1 MIQQILKQKQ
11 RFQLY
16 QESGYSILEGLV
28 AMIMVAA
35 LMSAV
40 APIIAYSV
48 GTRVQ
53 ARKVELAAQAA
64 RSYIDAVRKGQLNP
78 PNGVSISKSQQLS
91 ASSLRECWQIQ
102 NNELQYC
109 QPPLIDIN
117 DGEFYCV
124 DNDDDDRCTP
134 DSLTDMM
141 VHGVISL
148 DNINNGTYKNDIIA
162 ATPDERQQLGYILQ
176 VKVYRARAFLNVN
189 GVTLSDKGV
198 PFTVNNSGLATID
211 GDQERPL
218 FVTKTEIAPTKDLFQ
233 NIKDRTNKE

>member
-11 RFQLY
+11 RFRSY

-78 PNGVSISKSQQLS
+78 PNGVSISKSQQLP
-91 ASSLRECWQIQ
+91 ASPLSECWQIK
-102 NNELQYC
+102 NNQLQYC
-109 QPPLIDIN
+109 QSPLININ

-124 DNDDDDRCTP
+124 DNDDDDKCTP

-148 DNINNGTYKNDIIA
+148 DNINNGTYKNDIVA

-176 VKVYRARAFLNVN
+176 VKVYRAQAFSNS
-189 GVTLSDKGV
+189 VTLSDKGV
-198 PFTVNNSGLATID
+198 PFTVNNSGLATKD
-211 GDQERPL
+211 GETERPL
-218 FVTKTEIAPTKDLFQ
+218 FVTKTEMAPTKDLFQ

>member
-1 MIQQILKQKQ
+1 MKFKPGLKNS
-11 RFQLY
+11 FSSP
-16 QESGYSILEGLV
+16 EAGYTIIEGLV

-91 ASSLRECWQIQ
+91 ASPLSECWQIK
-102 NNELQYC
+102 NNKLQYC
-109 QPPLIDIN
+109 QSPLININ

-124 DNDDDDRCTP
+124 DNDDDDKCTP

-148 DNINNGTYKNDIIA
+148 DNINNGTYKNDIVA

-176 VKVYRARAFLNVN
+176 VKVYRAQAFSNS
-189 GVTLSDKGV
+189 VTLSDKGV
-198 PFTVNNSGLATID
+198 PFTVNNSGLATKD
-211 GDQERPL
+211 GETERPL
-218 FVTKTEIAPTKDLFQ
+218 FVTKTEMAPTKDLFQ
-233 NIKDRTNKE
+233 NIKDRTNKK

>member
-1 MIQQILKQKQ
+1 MKLKQRLKNS
-11 RFQLY
+11 FSSP
-16 QESGYSILEGLV
+16 EAGYTIIEGLV

-78 PNGVSISKSQQLS
+78 PNGWVNDQEWI
-91 ASSLRECWQIQ
+91 ASPLIECWQIQ
-102 NNELQYC
+102 NNVLQYC
-109 QPPLIDIN
+109 QTPLIDII

-141 VHGVISL
+141 VYGAI
-148 DNINNGTYKNDIIA
+148 NIDDEKTKEAYRNEMKIATSDIIK
-162 ATPDERQQLGYILQ
+162 QQLGYILH
-176 VKVYRARAFLNVN
+176 VRVYRANAFSNS
-189 GVTLSDKGV
+189 VTLSNDGV
-198 PFTVNNSGLATID
+198 PFTVNNSGLATKD
-211 GDQERPL
+211 GDKERPL
-218 FVTKTEIAPTKDLFQ
+218 FVTETEIAPTEDLFQ
-233 NIKDRTNKE
+233 NYENRIK

>member
-1 MIQQILKQKQ
+1 MKFKPGLKNS
-11 RFQLY
+11 FSSP
-16 QESGYSILEGLV
+16 EAGYTIIEGLV

-78 PNGVSISKSQQLS
+78 PNGVSISKSQQLP
-91 ASSLRECWQIQ
+91 ASSLSECWQIK

-109 QPPLIDIN
+109 QSPLININ

-176 VKVYRARAFLNVN
+176 VKVYRAQAFSNS
-189 GVTLSDKGV
+189 VTLSDKGV
-198 PFTVNNSGLATID
+198 PFTVNNSGLATKD
-211 GDQERPL
+211 GETERPL
-218 FVTKTEIAPTKDLFQ
+218 FVTKTEIAPTKKLFQ

>member
-64 RSYIDAVRKGQLNP
+64 RSYIDAVRLGKLDP
-78 PNGVSISKSQQLS
+78 PPSL
-91 ASSLRECWQIQ
+91 ASDEEIPADALTTCPQTQ
-102 NNELQYC
+102 GGLLQYC
-109 QPPLIDIN
+109 PDPLN
-117 DGEFYCV
+117 KFYCV
-124 DNDDDDRCTP
+124 DNDDDDECTF

-141 VHGVISL
+141 VYGAIDL
-148 DNINNGTYKNDIIA
+148 NNIGKKYKEKIDTNS
-162 ATPDERQQLGYILQ
+162 PGKMQELGYILQ
-176 VKVYRARAFLNVN
+176 VKVYRAQAFSNS
-189 GVTLSDKGV
+189 VTLSDKGV

-211 GDQERPL
+211 GDKERPL

>member
-1 MIQQILKQKQ
+1 MKLKQRLKNS
-11 RFQLY
+11 FSSP
-16 QESGYSILEGLV
+16 EAGYTIIEGLV

-64 RSYIDAVRKGQLNP
+64 RSYIDAVRKGQINP
-78 PNGVSISKSQQLS
+78 PNGVSISKSQQLL
-91 ASSLRECWQIQ
+91 ASPLSECWQIQ

-109 QPPLIDIN
+109 QSPLININ

-124 DNDDDDRCTP
+124 DNDDDDICTP

-141 VHGVISL
+141 VHGAISL
-148 DNINNGTYKNDIIA
+148 DNINNGTYKNDIVA

-176 VKVYRARAFLNVN
+176 VKVYRAKAFSNTDTVI
-189 GVTLSDKGV
+189 LSNDGV
-198 PFTVNNSGLATID
+198 PFTVNNSGLATKD
-211 GDQERPL
+211 GETERPL
-218 FVTKTEIAPTKDLFQ
+218 FVTKTEMAPTKDLFQ

>member
-11 RFQLY
+11 RFRSY

-64 RSYIDAVRKGQLNP
+64 RSYIDAVRLGKLDP
-78 PNGVSISKSQQLS
+78 PPSL
-91 ASSLRECWQIQ
+91 ASDQEITQEIPADALITCPQTQ
-102 NNELQYC
+102 GGLLQYC
-109 QPPLIDIN
+109 PDPLN
-117 DGEFYCV
+117 KFYCV
-124 DNDDDDRCTP
+124 DNDDDDECTF

-141 VHGVISL
+141 VYGAIDL
-148 DNINNGTYKNDIIA
+148 NNIGKKYKEKIDTNS
-162 ATPDERQQLGYILQ
+162 PGKMQELGYILQ
-176 VKVYRARAFLNVN
+176 VKVYRAQAFSNS
-189 GVTLSDKGV
+189 VTLSDKGV

-211 GDQERPL
+211 GDKERPL

>member
-1 MIQQILKQKQ
+1 MKLKQRLKNS
-11 RFQLY
+11 FSSP
-16 QESGYSILEGLV
+16 EAGYTIIEGLV

-64 RSYIDAVRKGQLNP
+64 RSYIDAVRKGQINP

-124 DNDDDDRCTP
+124 DNDDDDKCTP

-148 DNINNGTYKNDIIA
+148 DNINNGTYKNDIVG

-176 VKVYRARAFLNVN
+176 VKVYRAQAFSNS
-189 GVTLSDKGV
+189 VTLSDKGV
-198 PFTVNNSGLATID
+198 PFTVNNSGLATKD
-211 GDQERPL
+211 GETERPL
-218 FVTKTEIAPTKDLFQ
+218 FVTKTEMAPTKDLFQ

>member
-1 MIQQILKQKQ
+1 MIKFGKILK
-11 RFQLY
+11 FQSS
-16 QESGYSILEGLV
+16 ESGYTIMEGLV
-28 AMIMVAA
+28 AMIMVSF

-40 APIIAYSV
+40 APIIAFSV

-53 ARKVELAAQAA
+53 ARMIELAAQAA

-78 PNGVSISKSQQLS
+78 PNGFADDTELT
-91 ASSLRECWQIQ
+91 ADALEECRQI
-102 NNELQYC
+102 NEDNELQYC
-109 QPPLIDIN
+109 QPQLIVN
-117 DGEFYCV
+117 TNTSGEFYCV
-124 DNDDDDRCTP
+124 DNNDDNKCTP

-148 DNINNGTYKNDIIA
+148 DNINNGTYKNDIVG

-176 VKVYRARAFLNVN
+176 VKVYRAQAFSNS
-189 GVTLSDKGV
+189 VTLSDKGV
-198 PFTVNNSGLATID
+198 PFTVNNSGLATKD
-211 GDQERPL
+211 GETERPL

>member
-1 MIQQILKQKQ
+1 MKLKQRLKNS
-11 RFQLY
+11 FSSP
-16 QESGYSILEGLV
+16 EAGYTIIEGLV

-78 PNGVSISKSQQLS
+78 PNGVSISKSQQLL
-91 ASSLRECWQIQ
+91 ASPLSECWQIK
-102 NNELQYC
+102 NNQLQYC
-109 QPPLIDIN
+109 QSPLININ

-124 DNDDDDRCTP
+124 DNDDDDKCTP

-148 DNINNGTYKNDIIA
+148 DNINNGTYKNDIVA

-176 VKVYRARAFLNVN
+176 VKVYRAQAFSNS
-189 GVTLSDKGV
+189 VTLSDKGV
-198 PFTVNNSGLATID
+198 PFTVNNSGLATKD
-211 GDQERPL
+211 GETERPL
-218 FVTKTEIAPTKDLFQ
+218 FVTKTEMAPTKDLFQ

>member
-1 MIQQILKQKQ
+1 MKFKPGLKNS
-11 RFQLY
+11 FSSP
-16 QESGYSILEGLV
+16 EAGYTIIEGLV

-78 PNGVSISKSQQLS
+78 PNGVSISKSQQLL
-91 ASSLRECWQIQ
+91 ASSLSECWQIK
-102 NNELQYC
+102 NNKLQYC
-109 QPPLIDIN
+109 QTPLIEII

-141 VHGVISL
+141 VYGAI
-148 DNINNGTYKNDIIA
+148 NIDDEKTKEAYRNEMKIATSDIIK
-162 ATPDERQQLGYILQ
+162 QQLGYILH
-176 VKVYRARAFLNVN
+176 VRVYRANAFSNS
-189 GVTLSDKGV
+189 VTLSNDGV
-198 PFTVNNSGLATID
+198 PFTVNNSGLATKD
-211 GDQERPL
+211 GDKERPL
-218 FVTKTEIAPTKDLFQ
+218 FVTETEIAPTEDLFQ
-233 NIKDRTNKE
+233 NYENRIK

>member
-1 MIQQILKQKQ
+1 MKLKQRLKNS
-11 RFQLY
+11 FSSP
-16 QESGYSILEGLV
+16 EAGYTIIEGLV

-78 PNGVSISKSQQLS
+78 PNGVSISKSQQLL
-91 ASSLRECWQIQ
+91 ASPLSECWQIQ
-102 NNELQYC
+102 NNKLQYC
-109 QPPLIDIN
+109 QSPLININ

-124 DNDDDDRCTP
+124 DNDDDDICTP

-148 DNINNGTYKNDIIA
+148 DNINNGTYKNDIIQ

-176 VKVYRARAFLNVN
+176 VKVYRAQAFSNS
-189 GVTLSDKGV
+189 VTLSDKGV
-198 PFTVNNSGLATID
+198 PFTVNNSGLATKD
-211 GDQERPL
+211 GETERPL
-218 FVTKTEIAPTKDLFQ
+218 FVTKTEIAPTKKLFQ
-233 NIKDRTNKE
+233 NIKDRTNKK